1 MEELRTRDSV
11 LAIILFGS
19 MARGQPRK
27 FSDID
32 LCVLTESGVSKF
44 EQLDLLSYGSRKID
58 LSLFQDLPLAIR
70 FRVIR
75 EGKLLWCRD
84 PLALHRI
91 IIITV
96 REYLDSAPLI
106 RRHSLHAMGI
116 SR

>member
-1 MEELRTRDSV
+1 
-11 LAIILFGS
+11 
-19 MARGQPRK
+19 MARGQSRK

-32 LCVLTESGVSKF
+32 LCVLTEPGVSKF

-84 PLALHRI
+84 RLALHRI
-91 IIITV
+91 IICTL
-96 REYLDSAPLI
+96 RQYLDFATFL